1 MIMEKKLAGMD
12 GEVESSEN
20 FYISI
25 KGQAKTTPHHGKS
38 HVDAEHFRA
47 ICLMFDTLRA
57 L

>member
-47 ICLMFDTLRA
+47 ICLMFDT
-57 L
+57 